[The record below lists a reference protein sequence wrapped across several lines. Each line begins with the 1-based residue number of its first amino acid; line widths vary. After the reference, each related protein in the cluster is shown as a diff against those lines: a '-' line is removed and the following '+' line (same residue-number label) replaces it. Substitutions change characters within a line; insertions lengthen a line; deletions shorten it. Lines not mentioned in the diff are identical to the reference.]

1 MRHGIHEHWL
11 AGVLTFC
18 LICAL
23 PLSAFCEQASIR
35 EVNAKGANGAWKVSF
50 VVENCFTEKMNE
62 AIQSGIKTVFTFY
75 LQAYQ
80 KRKLWRDREVASME
94 FHHTIQFDPIR
105 GEYSVTLEENRS
117 SRTTSDLEEAKRW
130 MAKAVEVEVRPSSQ
144 LKPGIP
150 TELRIKAELDPV
162 KLPFHLEYLFFF
174 VSLWDF
180 ETKWHVEPLLP

>member
-1 MRHGIHEHWL
+1 MKHGMNKRGW
-11 AGVLTFC
+11 AGVVIFC

-23 PLSAFCEQASIR
+23 PLPAFCERASIT
-35 EVNAKGANGAWKVSF
+35 EVNAKGSNGAWKVSF
-50 VVENCFTEKMNE
+50 VAENCFTDKMNE
-62 AIQSGIKTVFTFY
+62 AIQSGMQTVFTFY
-75 LQAYQ
+75 LQVYQ
-80 KRKLWRDREVASME
+80 KRKLWRDRKVASME

-130 MAKAVEVEVRPSSQ
+130 MAKVEEVEVRPASQ
-144 LKPGIP
+144 LNPGIP
-150 TELRIKAELDPV
+150 IELRIKAELDPV

-180 ETKWHVEPLLP
+180 ETQWHVEPLLP

>member
-1 MRHGIHEHWL
+1 LVWI
-11 AGVLTFC
+11 F
-18 LICAL
+18 

-35 EVNAKGANGAWKVSF
+35 EVKAKGSIAGWKVSF

-62 AIQSGIKTVFTFY
+62 AIQSGIKTAFTFY
-75 LQAYQ
+75 LQVYE
-80 KRKLWRDREVASME
+80 KRKLLRDRKVASME

-105 GEYSVTLEENRS
+105 GEYSVTLEEHRS

-130 MAKAVEVEVRPSSQ
+130 MAKVAEAEIRPSSQ
-144 LKPGIP
+144 LEPGTP
-150 TELRIKAELDPV
+150 TELHIKAELDPV